1 MLYADAKESNI
12 LAMMTSLHRRL
23 AQQLRVDREHE
34 FFTHSLQLLTTV
46 SGQQVELKTWTIT
59 PYEVEYKRKIGYGG
73 LYGHPILIDTR
84 RFIYF
89 KLADRCTKECG
100 TGRE

>member
-1 MLYADAKESNI
+1 
-12 LAMMTSLHRRL
+12 MMASLHRRL

-73 LYGHPILIDTR
+73 LYGPSDINAYTAIYLFILNQRTGVRRNVEQDTSSAQGL
-84 RFIYF
+84 
-89 KLADRCTKECG
+89 KV
-100 TGRE
+100 